1 MRTGYRTAGVAALGL
16 MVVVTTADG
25 LTRPGYSTTRHWISH
40 LSLGDRGWLGVCNLV
55 VCGLLLAAFGT
66 GLLRKNRSGPA
77 SRSGTWGGALMVL
90 AGAALVAAGMFRID
104 PGLDYPS
111 GEPATRTTTGALHDL
126 AAGVLFASLIAASI
140 LLGRAIGR
148 TRQAVA
154 AAAIVTVTFI
164 ACSVLAALDYAGTW
178 PSAPSGLLERIAL
191 FVAIGWPVA
200 TAFRNT
206 TAPTSVSAGPPR
218 AA

>member
-1 MRTGYRTAGVAALGL
+1 MRTDYRTAGVAALGL

-40 LSLGDRGWLGVCNLV
+40 LSLGDRGWLGVGNLV
-55 VCGLLLAAFGT
+55 VCGLLLATFGA
-66 GLLRKNRSGPA
+66 GLLRKARSRPA
-77 SRSGTWGGALMVL
+77 SRSGTWGAALLVL
-90 AGAALVAAGMFRID
+90 AGAALVAAGILRID
-104 PGLDYPS
+104 PGLDYPP

-140 LLGRAIGR
+140 LLGRTVGR
-148 TRQAVA
+148 PRQGIA
-154 AAAIVTVTFI
+154 AAAVVTVTFI
-164 ACSVLAALDYAGTW
+164 ACSVLVALDYAGTW

-200 TAFRNT
+200 ATFRNT
-206 TAPTSVSAGPPR
+206 TSPTWAST
-218 AA
+218 